1 MVNRKGKPDSGFFG
15 NGPRRIVAWTLAV
28 KAAVLLLILLGYY
41 LFQFQSQNFQA
52 NYHYPAEQPI
62 NLSTH
67 YMTWDAQFY
76 LSLAEQGY
84 APQQARNAFYPL
96 FPFLIYLA
104 SFIFLGNSLL
114 AGLVLSAIFTT
125 AAMAYL
131 FLLVR
136 EKYGE
141 KTAAWT
147 CLFILSFPMAFYSG
161 LVYSES
167 LFLMLSVMLFYYLRK
182 GNNTAAAV
190 CGFFLSLTRPT
201 GILVV
206 IPALVECFRQG
217 TTLRVATWAGQ
228 TLRTTPPKY
237 TARPPGKPGALA
249 AGKSGSGKSLPGWG
263 RMAVPFGFVLGLA
276 AYLGLMRSF
285 TGSAFGGFEAQK
297 AFAASHSFGYLLHPW
312 LWAKDNFLH
321 GDFSL
326 NGVQT
331 GLMNEA
337 VFLAAV
343 GIAVFSFKKLDRTF
357 WVYLLVIGILP
368 ALSGYLTAYARFAS
382 VVFPFFIFLAL
393 TLKKHP
399 EYYLWLCL
407 LLQALFV
414 LMHSLNHYV
423 A

>member
-1 MVNRKGKPDSGFFG
+1 MATRIGEWIESRFGKGLWK
-15 NGPRRIVAWTLAV
+15 IIALTLAA
-28 KAAVLLLILLGYY
+28 KAAVLILIFLGF
-41 LFQFQSQNFQA
+41 LFFQFQDQNYQA
-52 NYHYPAEQPI
+52 NYHFPADAKSG
-62 NLSTH
+62 LSSH
-67 YMTWDAQFY
+67 FKTWDAQFY

-84 APQQARNAFYPL
+84 EPNQARNAFYPL
-96 FPFLIYLA
+96 FPFLIFIA
-104 SFIFLGNSLL
+104 SFLFCGNSLL
-114 AGLVLSAIFTT
+114 AGLVLSALFTT
-125 AAMAYL
+125 AALAYL

-136 EKYGE
+136 ENYGE
-141 KTAAWT
+141 KIATWT
-147 CLFILSFPMAFYSG
+147 CLFLLSFPMAFYSG

-167 LFLMLSVMLFYYLRK
+167 LFLMLSVMLFHYLRK
-182 GNNTAAAV
+182 GNSAAAAV
-190 CGFFLSLTRPT
+190 CGFLLPLTRPT

-206 IPALVECFRQG
+206 IPALVECFN
-217 TTLRVATWAGQ
+217 
-228 TLRTTPPKY
+228 
-237 TARPPGKPGALA
+237 
-249 AGKSGSGKSLPGWG
+249 KSGIGKRRPIRG
-263 RMAVPFGFVLGLA
+263 RLAVPSGFALGLA
-276 AYLGLMRSF
+276 AYLGLMHIF

-297 AFAASHSFGYLLHPW
+297 AFVASHSVAYFLQPW
-312 LWAKDNFLH
+312 KWVQDNFLH

-331 GLMNEA
+331 GLLNEA

-343 GIAVFSFKKLDRTF
+343 VIAVFSWKKLDRTF

-399 EYYLWLCL
+399 EYFFWLCL